1 MLVKL
6 ALLRR
11 QHTHTRVYNYVSC
24 DSAVVA
30 TCRKSLDSTNCN
42 EHDGDVY
49 CASCHRRQFGPRG
62 YGFAGGAAGLSTE
75 STVKHV
81 RPQPSSQ
88 VYAVPQVTDNTSHI
102 VFVVCLCIAVQLIIT
117 SGAIVLVRCQADL
130 WPHNDDDFH
139 FTGATFVVDSVPAV
153 WHSVD

>member
-6 ALLRR
+6 ALLRH
-11 QHTHTRVYNYVSC
+11 QLNNTSVYNNVSC
-24 DSAVVA
+24 YSVVAA

-75 STVKHV
+75 STVKHL

-88 VYAVPQVTDNTSHI
+88 VYAVPQVTDNTSRI

-117 SGAIVLVRCQADL
+117 IGTIVLVRCQTDL
-130 WPHNDDDFH
+130 YIMMTIFILLRYVCCRCSPCSL
-139 FTGATFVVDSVPAV
+139 A
-153 WHSVD
+153 